1 MRSQTDRES
10 GQHPAA
16 RNASQRAA
24 QAANLLHEALALLRA
39 DATEQL
45 AHPIQRASDR
55 LLRLPEVER
64 LTGLRRSTIYEQMQR
79 GVFPRSVKAGRRTAA
94 WPESAVQSW
103 IADRLNGRPYEPAS
117 LSVERTDADQYSLFL
132 DAKKPL
138 NELSDAKGGV

>member
-1 MRSQTDRES
+1 MRFKTDKES
-10 GQHPAA
+10 GQQPAA
-16 RNASQRAA
+16 RITSQRAA
-24 QAANLLHEALALLRA
+24 QAASLLREALALLGA

-45 AHPIQRASDR
+45 AHPIRRAPDR

-79 GVFPRSVKAGRRTAA
+79 GVFPRSGRAGRRSAV

-117 LSVERTDADQYSLFL
+117 LSLERANAGQYSLFL